1 MAVAVRSLVPVSQE
15 GSPGRVVGHDIVIE
29 VPEDVGWR
37 LWSVGDDTGEVDGG
51 SSVDMKVWRSMNP
64 HVRD

>member
-1 MAVAVRSLVPVSQE
+1 MEIKQIIIYKIYTI
-15 GSPGRVVGHDIVIE
+15 SPRRVVGHDIVIE